1 MPEFV
6 PTPGSGAATKPRA
19 QVKRPR
25 RYKVLLLNDDY
36 TTMEFVVEVLTTIF
50 RKSPDDAVRIMMS
63 VHKNGMG
70 VAGVYVKSIAE
81 AKAEAVHER
90 AREQGHPLRCAL
102 EQE

>member
-6 PTPGSGAATKPRA
+6 PTPGTGAATKARA

-70 VAGVYVKSIAE
+70 VAGVYVKSVAE
-81 AKAEAVHER
+81 AKAEAVHDR
-90 AREQGHPLRCAL
+90 AREQGFPLRCAL